1 MSEWDGVGDPQL
13 MEAIRAANHRA
24 FQELMVRYSRKCYR
38 LCYRILGDRQMAEDV
53 VQETM
58 LKLWLRPFMWQ
69 PDRGVKFSTWLY
81 RVVSNGA
88 IDSYR
93 KNRSRMTM
101 PIEEEYLPA
110 IEMNYSASD
119 WERLGQIVKV
129 AINSLP
135 PKQRLAIILCRLE
148 KMRHKEVA
156 ELMEVSPKAVEKYIS
171 RGIRGLKTRLK
182 KRGINIEELLE

>member
-1 MSEWDGVGDPQL
+1 MTEWDGVGDPQL

-24 FQELMVRYSRKCYR
+24 FQELTLRYSRKCYR

-93 KNRSRMTM
+93 KNRSRMAM
-101 PIEEEYLPA
+101 PLEDNYLPA
-110 IEMNYSASD
+110 VEMNYSAAD
-119 WERLGQIVKV
+119 WEKLGQTVKN

-135 PKQRLAIILCRLE
+135 PNQRLAIILCRLE
-148 KMRHKEVA
+148 KMQHKEAA
-156 ELMEVSPKAVEKYIS
+156 ELMEVSSKAVEKYIF
-171 RGIRGLKTRLK
+171 RGIRGLKNRLRK
-182 KRGINIEELLE
+182 KGINIEELLE